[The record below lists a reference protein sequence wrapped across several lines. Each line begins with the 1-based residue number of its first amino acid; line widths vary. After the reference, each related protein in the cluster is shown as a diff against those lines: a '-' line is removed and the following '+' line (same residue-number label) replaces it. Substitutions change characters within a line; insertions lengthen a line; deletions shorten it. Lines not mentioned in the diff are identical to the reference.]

1 MRGFGGNG
9 PYTVIVAMLCFGV
22 GLDAIYLER
31 PVWEVDVGGRKPH
44 PLLMPQQS
52 YGGSAESERGDWG
65 WNNPDLMY
73 YQPEYNGAEYELQQ
87 PDSNESQLSE
97 GTHFQEAQQASQMKK
112 PVSEAVEEQMPYLAP
127 RPYGVPQ
134 PMEQDREDGWG
145 KPMLYQP
152 NWQSE
157 TAPAPRPYQSPQ
169 QLEQQSRPPKP
180 IQMPPRA
187 PGDRQQGQWAE
198 KGPEYE
204 LKESSPSSTA
214 DRLLQ
219 LQMQQQQQWM
229 QEQQLKQQELV
240 QQQNLL
246 RQQEMMQQQ
255 LKQQQLLHYNQQPEY
270 YAGSND
276 DDDDA
281 YEPVPYQKPVIS
293 VDARC
298 PRNDDPAKPVHLPS
312 TSCSK
317 FMKCFNGIAYE
328 MSCPGGLEFDKKTN
342 RCDYAAI
349 ARCSKP

>member
-198 KGPEYE
+198 KGP
-204 LKESSPSSTA
+204 
-214 DRLLQ
+214 D
-219 LQMQQQQQWM
+219 
-229 QEQQLKQQELV
+229 
-240 QQQNLL
+240 
-246 RQQEMMQQQ
+246 
-255 LKQQQLLHYNQQPEY
+255 YNQQPEY